1 MLQLTYA
8 GLYKTIYYVQAS
20 KQGYN
25 LDVGHHKNITISQLN
40 HLSESKYC
48 LGIWKCGKWK
58 WK

>member
-1 MLQLTYA
+1 MQAYIKQ
-8 GLYKTIYYVQAS
+8 YIMRKQAS